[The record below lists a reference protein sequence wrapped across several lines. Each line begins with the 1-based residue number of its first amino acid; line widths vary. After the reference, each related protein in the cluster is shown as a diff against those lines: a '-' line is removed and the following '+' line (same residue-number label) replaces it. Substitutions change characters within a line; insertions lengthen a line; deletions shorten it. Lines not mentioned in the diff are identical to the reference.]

1 MKIINEVENKLFG
14 NLCCFANDEGEPL
27 FWGKQLKMKFLSQEE
42 QNVVIGLNI
51 YCFDVNFN
59 TKGWDDEDVDSVLK
73 EIYSQYQIFLS
84 DCKGID
90 DIFIKEFNV
99 EKKEWDIQAII
110 ESKEDLYFKIQVIQ
124 VDIIKDSYIINFL
137 LDNEEWSFIVS
148 YDETL
153 PPCFSINPRC
163 EVPFAEMDY

>member
-1 MKIINEVENKLFG
+1 MKIINKIEHELFG
-14 NLCCFANDEGEPL
+14 ELCCFANDNGEEL
-27 FWGKQLKMKFLSQEE
+27 FWGKELKMKFLSFEE
-42 QNVVIGLNI
+42 HNVVVGLDLYCYDKDFNTRWKKEKADSIVNNI
-51 YCFDVNFN
+51 Y
-59 TKGWDDEDVDSVLK
+59 K
-73 EIYSQYQIFLS
+73 QYQIFLS